1 MEFYIKRELL
11 QIQRWTQSKSQRNTR
26 EKSSSL
32 RERESTMSTIMYLA
46 MTQKKTIQTK
56 FIGKMILGDWWLP
69 QPQKYVSFFLY
80 KIHKGDK
87 FHTTKE

>member
-46 MTQKKTIQTK
+46 ITQNKRQFKQ
-56 FIGKMILGDWWLP
+56 
-69 QPQKYVSFFLY
+69 SS
-80 KIHKGDK
+80 
-87 FHTTKE
+87 